1 MDEFILEVEACLFAY
16 RCIRYGCSVA
26 VDYAYG
32 VLLYQF
38 RVRRIFPFKMNRRRI
53 NDRVYNICL

>member
-32 VLLYQF
+32 VLLYQI
-38 RVRRIFPFKMNRRRI
+38 RVRRIFPFKMNR
-53 NDRVYNICL
+53 